1 MEEMNAVTG
10 RRAAL
15 LVVFLALTSLVLRAA
30 AVPVT
35 VEPTSARQGMVVA
48 GHPEAAEAG
57 LAVLRAGGSAVD
69 AAVAVSLALGV
80 AEPFGS
86 GLGGKLMLLHYEAAT
101 GTTLV
106 IDAMD
111 EAPGGLDAAAYRRL
125 NEKARYDGWSAVCVP
140 GLASGLQTAH
150 QLWGR
155 KPWAEVVAPAIDL
168 ARRGFTVLPKTSDL
182 FAERVDKL
190 RGGDA
195 DIRRLYLPGDRIPA
209 PGSRLPNED
218 LARTMEILAREGAD
232 GFYRG
237 PVAEAI
243 VAASTAGGGMIRLED
258 LAGYRARV
266 TTPIGITFRGY
277 TLQCAPPPAT
287 GGALALGMLKV
298 LEETPIAAP
307 LRSPENLDHFG
318 RIWREVRPVIQRTV
332 ADGPSGRA
340 AFERLVSP
348 ESVQQI
354 REKVRSPEALPRA
367 AAWSPD
373 EVDLLQACTTHFAV
387 MDREGNVVCATQS
400 LSLHFGAGVVAAG
413 VVMNDSMSNFAF
425 SDERSPNFV
434 ARYRRPRSTIT
445 PTLVIR
451 EGRPVLAVGV
461 PGASRIPTAVFQ
473 TLVDVLVLGRT
484 VEDAIGDT
492 RVHWQDSLDPKR
504 ADAVEAEGTLD
515 PQVVSALRLRGWD
528 VNLREPAGTGRTF
541 GGINVIAVSGEGE
554 IRGYADPRRTNAARG
569 Y

>member
-1 MEEMNAVTG
+1 MNFVSSRPSVLLAVIFVVASLAI
-10 RRAAL
+10 RA
-15 LVVFLALTSLVLRAA
+15 S
-30 AVPVT
+30 AVPVA
-35 VEPTSARQGMVVA
+35 VPPTLAREGMVVA

-80 AEPFGS
+80 AEPYGS

-111 EAPGGLDAAAYRRL
+111 EAPGGLDPAAYRRL
-125 NEKARYDGWSAVCVP
+125 NEKARFDGWTSVCVP
-140 GLASGLQTAH
+140 GLASGLHTAH

-182 FAERVDKL
+182 FAERIDKL
-190 RGGDA
+190 RGGDP
-195 DIRRLYLPGDRIPA
+195 DIRRLYLPGDQIPA

-218 LARTMEILAREGAD
+218 LARTMEILARDGAD

-243 VAASTAGGGMIRLED
+243 VAASNAGGGMIRLED

-277 TLQCAPPPAT
+277 SLHCAPPPAT
-287 GGALALGMLKV
+287 GGALALAMLKV
-298 LEETPIAAP
+298 LEETPIVAP
-307 LRSPENLDHFG
+307 LRSVENLDHFG
-318 RIWREVRPVIQRTV
+318 RVWREIRPVIQRTV

-348 ESVQQI
+348 ESVARIQTSI
-354 REKVRSPEALPRA
+354 RSPEALPRA
-367 AAWSPD
+367 AAWSLD

-400 LSLHFGAGVVAAG
+400 QSLHFGAGVVAAG
-413 VVMNDSMSNFAF
+413 VIMNDSMSNFAF
-425 SDERSPNFV
+425 NDERSPNFV
-434 ARYRRPRSTIT
+434 APYRRPRSTIT
-445 PTLVIR
+445 PTLVLR
-451 EGRPVLAVGV
+451 EGRPVFAIGV

-473 TLVDVLVLGRT
+473 TLVDVLVLGRPL
-484 VEDAIGDT
+484 EEAIGDT
-492 RVHWQDSLDPKR
+492 RVHWQDSLEPKR
-504 ADAVEAEGTLD
+504 ANAIEAEDTLD

-528 VNLREPAGTGRTF
+528 VRLREPAGTGRTF
-541 GGINVIAVSGEGE
+541 GGINVIAISGEGE
-554 IRGYADPRRTNAARG
+554 IRGYADPRRTNAALG